1 MQHRGAQKHFLTLGP
16 RYITGFVWYHWLYW
30 DDAFQFVAGLLL
42 LGQNIAYTHYIPA
55 NYKLSAIEAGTEP
68 KPSDAQ
74 YSALVASIFTA
85 ELVLPLLFWTCLFCA
100 KFSFLW
106 LYRQILRG
114 SGAGMKIWW
123 AANIAV
129 LATYGIILIGL
140 FAECGPARNLTNP
153 ESCTSPSSVALDYK
167 FLPMQFS
174 FNVFSDLL
182 VMALPLPLLWRLQM
196 PTRQKLAVTA
206 VFSLAWVTIAM
217 EFLRLIETENALPE
231 VTWLYT
237 SLETEVAV
245 IVASLPAFS
254 FLVSDSDGSRE
265 RRSRLR
271 RALSLHSGNSKTHL
285 RLASRAEESNHTASS
300 RTTEESFEGRYTSSI
315 PLPPLAPSKEYV
327 VV

>member
-1 MQHRGAQKHFLTLGP
+1 MVTTNDQFGVSQAGLLVSIWVLTAVATCLTIARSLVRHFLL
-16 RYITGFVWYHWLYW
+16 RRLYW
-30 DDAFQFVAGLLL
+30 DDAFQFIAWLLL

-106 LYRQILRG
+106 LYRHILRG

-129 LATYGIILIGL
+129 LAIYGIILIGL

-153 ESCTSPSSVALDYK
+153 KSCTSPSSVTIDYK

-182 VMALPLPLLWRLQM
+182 VMALPLPLLWRLHM
-196 PTRQKLAVTA
+196 PTRQKLAVIA

-217 EFLRLIETENALPE
+217 EILRLVETENALPE

-237 SLETEVAV
+237 SLETEV
-245 IVASLPAFS
+245 SQ
-254 FLVSDSDGSRE
+254 G
-265 RRSRLR
+265 
-271 RALSLHSGNSKTHL
+271 
-285 RLASRAEESNHTASS
+285 
-300 RTTEESFEGRYTSSI
+300 
-315 PLPPLAPSKEYV
+315 KEKSA
-327 VV
+327 